1 MGADSVVSM
10 EVVIANGRFVT
21 ASADSNPDLFWAL
34 LGGGGSKYSKDLF
47 ITLKI
52 LNQRQIANSSL

>member
-1 MGADSVVSM
+1 MGADSVVSI

-34 LGGGGSKYSKDLF
+34 LGGGGSEFDNPL
-47 ITLKI
+47 
-52 LNQRQIANSSL
+52 RSL

>member
-1 MGADSVVSM
+1 MGADSVVSI

-34 LGGGGSKYSKDLF
+34 LGGGGSESDF
-47 ITLKI
+47 MMPSG
-52 LNQRQIANSSL
+52 NSN